1 MSKLIPYGENLIVT
15 PLKVESTNSTFYIPE
30 SKEAKPGQGEV
41 IAVGPGRELDNGS
54 LSKMTIKVGD
64 KIVFRKYATDEFEID
79 GEKYLVI
86 PQKDVLAKIDN

>member
-15 PLKVESTNSTFYIPE
+15 PLKVESSSSTFYIPE
-30 SKEAKPGQGEV
+30 SKDAKPGQGEV

-54 LSKMTIKVGD
+54 LSKMTISVGD

-79 GEKYLVI
+79 GEEVDDEY
-86 PQKDVLAKIDN
+86 VLDQE